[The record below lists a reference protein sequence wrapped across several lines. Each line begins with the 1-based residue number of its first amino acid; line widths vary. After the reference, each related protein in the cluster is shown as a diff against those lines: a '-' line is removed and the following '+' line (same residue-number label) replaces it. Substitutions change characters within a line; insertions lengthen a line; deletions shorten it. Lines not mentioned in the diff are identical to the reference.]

1 MLLKEDLTGEILN
14 CAFKVHTTLGL
25 GMLESAY
32 QICLEYELKKLG
44 LLVES
49 EVKVPIVY
57 DEITLDCGYRIDL
70 LVEKQVIIE
79 LKTVEKLTDIHVAQ
93 ILTYMKFSN
102 IKVGL
107 LLNFRIKSLKDG
119 IKRFIL

>member
-1 MLLKEDLTGEILN
+1 MLLNEDLTEEILS

-32 QICLEYELKKLG
+32 QICLEYELKKSG

-57 DEITLDCGYRIDL
+57 DQITLDCGYRIDL
-70 LVEKQVIIE
+70 LVQSKVIIE

-102 IKVGL
+102 IKIGV

-119 IKRFIL
+119 IKRFVL

>member
-70 LVEKQVIIE
+70 LVENQVIIE

-107 LLNFRIKSLKDG
+107 LLNFRIKSLKYG